1 MKKIYFVGIL
11 CLMVL
16 TIDAQEFVDLGLPSG
31 TKWKDMNEIELY
43 NYNSALVEFSGS
55 LPTFEQFE
63 ELKDS
68 CKWEWTGNGYKVTGV
83 NGNSIFLPAAGVRR
97 DSSLYSAGS
106 YGYYWS
112 SLLYSSDPS
121 LAWYLYFDSG
131 GCSMYG
137 DGYRYRGRSVRAVC
151 QSQN

>member
-43 NYNSALVEFSGS
+43 NFNAALVEFSGS

-83 NGNSIFLPAAGVRR
+83 NGNSIFLPTTSIRNCNGDWL
-97 DSSLYSAGS
+97 DSVVGLYAGS
-106 YGYYWS
+106 YWSAS
-112 SLLYSSDPS
+112 SLGTRQ
-121 LAWYLYFDSG
+121 AWILGFTTTG
-131 GCSMYG
+131 GTMGKAERCSY
-137 DGYRYRGRSVRAVC
+137 RAVRLV
-151 QSQN
+151 QKK